1 MMNTETIADVVA
13 SMRGRAED
21 SRVDRDLW
29 GLYAHRVEA
38 AAEYELGALR
48 DRVKDALAVADQFKG
63 ALDHVLNG
71 LLFAKQKTRG
81 DLCHEC

>member
-21 SRVDRDLW
+21 GRADRALW
-29 GLYAHRVEA
+29 RLYAGRIEA
-38 AAEYELGALR
+38 AAARQEEFCSQ
-48 DRVKDALAVADQFKG
+48 RVKDALAVADQFKG

-71 LLFAKQKTRG
+71 LLFAQQMEAK
-81 DLCHEC
+81 